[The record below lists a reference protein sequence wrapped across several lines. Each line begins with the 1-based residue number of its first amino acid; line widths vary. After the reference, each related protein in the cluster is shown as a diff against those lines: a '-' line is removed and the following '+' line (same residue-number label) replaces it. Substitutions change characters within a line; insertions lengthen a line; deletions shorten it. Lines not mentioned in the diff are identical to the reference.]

1 MILALVQEH
10 RVQPLIQTPYI
21 ESNGEISAD
30 GRWLAFE
37 SNSSS
42 RSRDSRAPFAN
53 VDGGLWQVSTAGGT
67 RPLWARSGQELFY
80 RSPTGAVVGVQVDEW
95 GNVGGRHSNEALRG
109 QLLRPVRQCRSD
121 VRLCRPM
128 ADPF

>member
-1 MILALVQEH
+1 MILALDQEH

-42 RSRDSRAPFAN
+42 QYNSRAPFAN

-80 RSPTGAVVGVQVDEW
+80 RSPTGAVM
-95 GNVGGRHSNEALRG
+95 S
-109 QLLRPVRQCRSD
+109 VR
-121 VRLCRPM
+121 
-128 ADPF
+128 